1 MKIREYAALVG
12 HEVVGKLVRRSDLER
27 PVWDDAA
34 MAFKPCGC
42 RIYLDEAN
50 NEYLVS
56 KSGVCIIDAD
66 GGVI

>member
-12 HEVVGKLVRRSDLER
+12 HEVVGKLARRSDLER
-27 PVWDDAA
+27 PGFDGE
-34 MAFKPCGC
+34 PCGC